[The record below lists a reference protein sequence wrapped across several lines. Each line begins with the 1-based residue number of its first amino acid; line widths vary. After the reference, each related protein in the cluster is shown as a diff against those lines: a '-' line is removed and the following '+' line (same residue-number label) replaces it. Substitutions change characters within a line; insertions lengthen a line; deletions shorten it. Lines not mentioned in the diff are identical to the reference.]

1 MDQTFQDD
9 FWEHLGES
17 IRWPAAC
24 PSMSVLFLESFVRLH
39 LRSLW
44 ILPAPDHPVW
54 QEVRD
59 RSRTPPRTP
68 PYPPPVTPP
77 TEFGQMIPVTPSE
90 AFGPRT
96 SPELLVIPGTPQ
108 SVWDT
113 LLVKWLFSSACHFG
127 SPITILHCLQTNL
140 IEAIYFY
147 PLIAL
152 AEPATS
158 EVQSLFFTVYK
169 QTWLKLS
176 FLAINNL
183 CWACHFGS
191 AITMLHCLQTNLIE
205 AVYFY
210 PLVTFADCWLHM
222 TSEVL
227 VWHMHSLHAKTIWLD
242 FLAPWARK
250 KSTCDMWASLTL
262 QLTSFLACYR
272 HRHILWLYQHED
284 IFCVCVLSYA
294 HSNPFLIL
302 VDLFMKFH
310 PYTFVTLMDHP
321 WGGSWGGVSTYI
333 FIYIHDIYNI
343 VHSWR

>member
-1 MDQTFQDD
+1 M
-9 FWEHLGES
+9 
-17 IRWPAAC
+17 
-24 PSMSVLFLESFVRLH
+24 
-39 LRSLW
+39 
-44 ILPAPDHPVW
+44 
-54 QEVRD
+54 
-59 RSRTPPRTP
+59 
-68 PYPPPVTPP
+68 
-77 TEFGQMIPVTPSE
+77 
-90 AFGPRT
+90 
-96 SPELLVIPGTPQ
+96 
-108 SVWDT
+108 
-113 LLVKWLFSSACHFG
+113 LFSSACHFG

-262 QLTSFLACYR
+262 QLTSFLACTGTDTFYGCTSMKT
-272 HRHILWLYQHED
+272 
-284 IFCVCVLSYA
+284 FFVCVCVKLCSLQ
-294 HSNPFLIL
+294 PFLDPCRSL
-302 VDLFMKFH
+302 WSFTH
-310 PYTFVTLMDHP
+310 TLCNTDGPSLGWIM
-321 WGGSWGGVSTYI
+321 GGCEH
-333 FIYIHDIYNI
+333 IYIYIYTWHI
-343 VHSWR
+343 QYST